1 MRQTGTGLDDAG
13 PAMLAM
19 RSALLLASGMD
30 RATEPVPLC
39 GLDPRVDVVN
49 LGAYLRHLMA
59 RATAPAQC
67 DVAVTVERALEILRS
82 GRFGSGGTA
91 AVAAG

>member
-1 MRQTGTGLDDAG
+1 M
-13 PAMLAM
+13 
-19 RSALLLASGMD
+19 
-30 RATEPVPLC
+30 
-39 GLDPRVDVVN
+39 VN